1 MRAGGDGVTSY
12 LLVAFGGAVGSVGRY
27 GFALWV
33 ARLTGPGF
41 PFGTVI
47 INIVG
52 SFVIGWFA
60 ELTAAYG
67 RHPAGEPVRALVM
80 AGLCGGFTTFSAFS
94 LQTIDLLRAGQTTR
108 AVANVAGSVVL
119 CLAATALG
127 LRLAQA

>member
-1 MRAGGDGVTSY
+1 MITY
-12 LLVAFGGAVGSVGRY
+12 LLVAAGGAAGSVARY
-27 GFALWV
+27 GVALAV

-60 ELTAAYG
+60 EFTAAYG
-67 RHPAGEPVRALVM
+67 RHPASEPARAFVM

-94 LQTIDLLRAGQTTR
+94 LQTIDLLRGGETMR
-108 AVANVAGSVVL
+108 AVANVGVSVVL

-127 LRLAQA
+127 MRLAQA